1 MSTQK
6 FKGMYVFKS
15 IVNMFMFMNS
25 DEKNILCTYFQTF
38 HLNFIKRVHR
48 DTFAM
53 HLEISFV
60 KMAGENLW
68 IPIRM
73 KQIH

>member
-1 MSTQK
+1 
-6 FKGMYVFKS
+6 
-15 IVNMFMFMNS
+15 MFMNL
-25 DEKNILCTYFQTF
+25 DEKNILCTLYIPKYFQTF
-38 HLNFIKRVHR
+38 HLNFIKRVHQ

-73 KQIH
+73 KKIY